1 MRTNCCQII
10 FKAQRCIIQW
20 NWPPLPPAFCPNCG
34 RFCDETFCI
43 TTLPPAGVTR
53 GIPLA
58 CWVPPLQH
66 IIQLTNHRVT
76 TLVSNYCWQ
85 PEGTRWG
92 LLLVCVRVHAC
103 MACVYLCV
111 WESVCVSVRFE
122 HQRWMDVIKTAAYN
136 ADRWWQ
142 KAGQTE
148 DKVTGS
154 WFQVCSGCLQT

>member
-1 MRTNCCQII
+1 MLHRTVELDLP
-10 FKAQRCIIQW
+10 
-20 NWPPLPPAFCPNCG
+20 PPLAFRPNCG

-43 TTLPPAGVTR
+43 TTLLPAGVTR

-58 CWVPPLQH
+58 WRVPPLQH
-66 IIQLTNHRVT
+66 IIQLTNHIVT

-92 LLLVCVRVHAC
+92 LLLVFVRVHAC
-103 MACVYLCV
+103 MTCVYLCV
-111 WESVCVSVRFE
+111 CVSFCAFGASEVNGCNKDSGLRC
-122 HQRWMDVIKTAAYN
+122 RWMMTE
-136 ADRWWQ
+136 WQ

-154 WFQVCSGCLQT
+154 WFQVCSGRLQT